1 MKKINLYLFILLSV
15 IVIMSCGQKNN
26 EYPKPDEIRV
36 TWELVTNFTE
46 VDGVF
51 EAKFTLEN
59 NSTFELTN
67 SNWTLFFNIAPRPII
82 DHPKPQLAIVK
93 HINGDWYKLVPNENF
108 RLPPGGSVE
117 ILYRGTE
124 GVIKITDAPLGSYF
138 VFYDSKGNE
147 EKIVE
152 ISNVTIIPFTKPEQ
166 IRRNNADLVPLPT
179 PTQRYLAN
187 VNLQQLGTKDLKK
200 IIPTPVKLV
209 NRKGSLEIRNGM
221 EIIYQDGL
229 ENEARFLSEK
239 LSELTDKD
247 FITKVGDTAQGGFLL
262 STANIEVNGIKSEA
276 YKLDVSD
283 KGVVIKGSDPAGVFY
298 GIQSLLALAPL
309 KVYQDMNTA
318 FRIGYINIEDAP
330 RFAERALHVD
340 VSRNFQSVET
350 LKRMLD
356 VLSFY
361 KINQFLFYT
370 TEDEGWRIEI
380 EGLPELTQ
388 VGAQRQHT
396 WGKEAPELHP
406 GYGSGPVAYE
416 EGKHGSGFYTRKD
429 FIELLQ
435 YANARHI
442 RVIPELNFPG
452 HARAA
457 IKSMEARYNRLMEEG
472 KEKEANE
479 YRLIDPDDKSVYL
492 SAQAYTD
499 NTVSIARESTYR
511 FYEKVVD
518 EISKMYEE
526 AGLKLEVFHAG
537 GDEVPEGVW
546 TQSPMAAKL
555 MKEHP
560 EIENPHNLQAY
571 FFRKLLKRLKSRGLR
586 IDGWE
591 EVALV
596 KGANGRYVPNPEFAD
611 SDVVPYVWNS
621 LSGNQDLGYRLANYG
636 YKVML
641 CNVSNFYFDLA
652 YNNDPVEPGL
662 YWAGFVKTRN
672 AWTFAPYDVFITTT
686 HTSAG
691 AEIDP
696 VKEYANM
703 ERLKPE
709 ARKNIIG
716 LEAQLW
722 SETIKGRNMIEYY
735 MLPKLLGFAESAW
748 APERKW
754 EVISD
759 KDLRSEVMADDWNV
773 FANTLAQKDLPRLS
787 YINGG
792 YNYRLP
798 LPGAIIEDGI
808 LKANVEFPG
817 LIIRYTTDG
826 SEPNKE
832 SAVYEGPV
840 AVKGVVKLKSYD
852 ASGKSSRMSVVEEA
866 E

>member
-1 MKKINLYLFILLSV
+1 MKKINLYLFILLSLMV
-15 IVIMSCGQKNN
+15 ITNCEQRDN
-26 EYPKPDEIRV
+26 EYPESDEIAV
-36 TWELVTNFTE
+36 SWELVTNFTG
-46 VDGVF
+46 VDNVF

-59 NSTFELTN
+59 NSTLTLSG
-67 SNWTLFFNIAPRPII
+67 SNWTLFFNIAPRPIV
-82 DHPKPQLAIVK
+82 DHPESQLATVH
-93 HINGDWYKLVPNENF
+93 HINGDWYKLVPDKDFE
-108 RLPPGGSVE
+108 LKPGDRVE

-124 GVIKITDAPLGSYF
+124 AVIKETDAPLGSYF
-138 VFYDSKGNE
+138 VYYNDKGE
-147 EKIVE
+147 EKKIVE
-152 ISNVTIIPFTKPEQ
+152 VKDVKIIPFTNPDQ
-166 IRRNNADLVPLPT
+166 INRKKDDLVPIPT
-179 PTQRYLAN
+179 PAQRYHAN
-187 VNLQQLGTKDLKK
+187 LDLEQLDIKDLKK

-209 NRKGSLEIRNGM
+209 SGKGSLEISNNM
-221 EIIYQDGL
+221 EITFVDGL
-229 ENEARFLSEK
+229 ENEAGFLSKK
-239 LSELTDKD
+239 LKELTGKD
-247 FITKVGDTAQGGFLL
+247 FITKKGDADQGGFLL
-262 STANIEVNGIKSEA
+262 RTAKVEVNGIHDEA
-276 YKLDVSD
+276 YKLEVSD
-283 KGVVIKGSDPAGVFY
+283 KGVVVTGSDPAGVFY
-298 GIQSLLALAPL
+298 GIQSLLALMPL
-309 KVYQDMNTA
+309 KVYQDKAATLS
-318 FRIGYINIEDAP
+318 IGHISVEDAP

-340 VSRNFQSVET
+340 VSRNFQTKET
-350 LKRMLD
+350 LKRMFDILA
-356 VLSFY
+356 FY

-370 TEDEGWRIEI
+370 TEDEGWRLEI

-406 GYGSGPVAYE
+406 GYGSGPVAYD
-416 EGKHGSGFYTRKD
+416 EGKNGSGFYTRED

-435 YANARHI
+435 YAHARHI
-442 RVIPELNFPG
+442 KVIPELNFPG

-457 IKSMEARYNRLMEEG
+457 IKSMEARYNRLMKEG

-499 NTVSIARESTYR
+499 NTVSVARESTYR

-518 EISKMYEE
+518 EISLMYEE

-537 GDEVPEGVW
+537 GDEVPEGAW

-555 MKEHP
+555 MEEHP
-560 EIENPHNLQAY
+560 EIQDPHNLQAY
-571 FFRKLLKRLKSRGLR
+571 FFRKLLKRLEHRGLR

-591 EVALV
+591 EVALI
-596 KGANGRYVPNPEFAD
+596 KNAEGRYEPNPEFVGQN
-611 SDVVPYVWNS
+611 VVPYVWNS

-652 YNNDPVEPGL
+652 YNKDPREPGL
-662 YWAGFVKTRN
+662 YWAGFVNTRD

-686 HTSAG
+686 HTSMG
-691 AEIDP
+691 KEIDP

-722 SETIKGRNMIEYY
+722 SETIKGRDMIEYY
-735 MLPKLLGFAESAW
+735 LLPKLFGFAESAW
-748 APERKW
+748 ATERSW
-754 EVISD
+754 EVIKD
-759 KDLRSEVMADDWNV
+759 KDTRGKVMADDWNV
-773 FANTLAQKDLPRLS
+773 FANTLAQSELPKLS

-798 LPGAIIEDGI
+798 LPGAVIEDGI

-817 LIIRYTTDG
+817 LIIRYTTDS
-826 SEPNKE
+826 SEPDE
-832 SAVYEGPV
+832 GSAVYEKPV
-840 AVKGVVKLKSYD
+840 KVEGVIKLKSFD
-852 ASGKSSRMSVVEEA
+852 VSGRSSRVSVVEG
-866 E
+866 

>member
-1 MKKINLYLFILLSV
+1 MKKINLCLFILLIVMV
-15 IVIMSCGQKNN
+15 ITNCEQKNN
-26 EYPKPDEIRV
+26 EYPKPDEIKV
-36 TWELVTNFTE
+36 TWELVTNFTD

-67 SNWTLFFNIAPRPII
+67 SNWTLFFNIAPRPIV
-82 DHPKPQLAIVK
+82 DHPEPQRALVQ
-93 HINGDWYKLVPNENF
+93 HINGDWYKLVPKENF
-108 RLPPGGSVE
+108 RLSPGGSIE
-117 ILYRGTE
+117 ILYRGAY
-124 GVIKITDAPLGSYF
+124 GVIKVTDAPLGSYF

-152 ISNVTIIPFTKPEQ
+152 VKDVKILPFINPDQ
-166 IRRNNADLVPLPT
+166 INRAKDDLVPIPK
-179 PTQRYLAN
+179 PAQRYYAN
-187 VNLQQLGTKDLKK
+187 LDLKQLEIKDLKK

-209 NRKGSLEIRNGM
+209 NGKGSLEISNSM
-221 EIIYQDGL
+221 KITFQDGL
-229 ENEARFLSEK
+229 ENEALFLSKK
-239 LSELTDKD
+239 LKGLTGKE
-247 FITKVGDTAQGGFLL
+247 FITKKGDAGQGGFLL
-262 STANIEVNGIKSEA
+262 RMGNVEVNDMHSEA
-276 YKLDVSD
+276 YKLEVADN
-283 KGVVIKGSDPAGVFY
+283 GVVITGSDPAGVFY
-298 GIQSLLALAPL
+298 GIQSLLALVPL
-309 KVYQDMNTA
+309 EVYQDKEPA
-318 FRIGYINIEDAP
+318 FSIGHISVEDAP

-340 VSRNFQSVET
+340 VSRNFQTKET
-350 LKRMLD
+350 LKRMFDILA
-356 VLSFY
+356 FY

-370 TEDEGWRIEI
+370 TEDEGWRLEI
-380 EGLPELTQ
+380 DGLPELTQ

-406 GYGSGPVAYE
+406 GYGSGPVAYD
-416 EGKHGSGFYTRKD
+416 EGKNGSGFYTRED

-435 YANARHI
+435 YAHARHI
-442 RVIPELNFPG
+442 KVIPELNFPG

-457 IKSMEARYNRLMEEG
+457 IKSMEARYNRLMREG

-499 NTVSIARESTYR
+499 NTVSVARESTYR

-518 EISKMYEE
+518 EISIMYRE
-526 AGLKLEVFHAG
+526 AGLKLEIFHAG
-537 GDEVPEGVW
+537 GDEVPEGAW

-555 MKEHP
+555 LKENP
-560 EIENPHNLQAY
+560 EIKDPHNLQAY
-571 FFRKLLKRLKSRGLR
+571 FFRKLLKRLEHRGLR

-591 EVALV
+591 EVALI
-596 KGANGRYVPNPEFAD
+596 KNAEGKYEPNPEF
-611 SDVVPYVWNS
+611 VGQNIVPYVWNS

-652 YNNDPVEPGL
+652 YNKDPREPGL
-662 YWAGFVKTRN
+662 YWAGFVNTRD

-686 HTSAG
+686 HTSMG
-691 AEIDP
+691 EEIDP
-696 VKEYANM
+696 VKEYTNM

-722 SETIKGRNMIEYY
+722 SETIKGRDMIEYY
-735 MLPKLLGFAESAW
+735 LLPKLLGFAESAW
-748 APERKW
+748 APEREW
-754 EVISD
+754 EVIMD
-759 KDLRSEVMADDWNV
+759 KELRSKVMAEDWNV
-773 FANTLAQKDLPRLS
+773 FANTLAGKELPRLS

-798 LPGAIIEDGI
+798 LPGAVVEDGI

-817 LIIRYTTDG
+817 LVICYTTDG
-826 SEPNKE
+826 SEPNE
-832 SAVYEGPV
+832 GSAVYEGPV
-840 AVKGVVKLKSYD
+840 EVKGVVKLKSFD
-852 ASGKSSRMSVVEEA
+852 ASGKSSRVSDVL
-866 E
+866 